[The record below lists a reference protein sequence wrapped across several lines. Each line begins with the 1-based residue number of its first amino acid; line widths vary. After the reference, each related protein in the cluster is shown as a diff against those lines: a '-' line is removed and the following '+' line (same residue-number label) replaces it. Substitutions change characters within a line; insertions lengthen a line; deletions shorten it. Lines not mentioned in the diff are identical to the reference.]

1 MNSRTDTAMRSKI
14 LVTVDVVLLTFDFES
29 RLPNGLRV
37 GLVRRDAAPYKG
49 SQALPGG
56 YVHPEEDDSAA
67 AAARRVLKAKTGQEV
82 RYLEQLATFSGP
94 SRDPRG
100 WSVSI
105 CYVAL
110 VEPEALRQW
119 PADQIA
125 RVDRLPPLAFDHA
138 ALIGAAVERVRNK
151 ASYSALPVFML
162 PETFTLSELQDLYGR
177 LLGTTLDKSSFR
189 RKVRELDF
197 VEEVPGA
204 FKGGQNRPAQLYR
217 AKEMTLFDR
226 TI

>member
-1 MNSRTDTAMRSKI
+1 MSSKTDTSMRPKI
-14 LVTVDVVLLTFDFES
+14 IVTVDVVLLTVDLES
-29 RLPNGLRV
+29 SLSDGLRV
-37 GLVRRDAAPYKG
+37 GLIRRDAAPFKG
-49 SQALPGG
+49 ALALPGG
-56 YVHPEEDDSAA
+56 YVHAEEDESTA
-67 AAARRVLKAKTGQEV
+67 AAARRVLKAKAGQEV

-100 WSVSI
+100 WSVSV

-110 VEPEALRQW
+110 VDRDTMKQW
-119 PADQIA
+119 PADLLA
-125 RVDRLPPLAFDHA
+125 RVDALPPLAFDHA
-138 ALIGAAVERVRNK
+138 TLVGAAVERVRSK

-162 PETFTLSELQDLYGR
+162 PDTFTLSELQDLYGR
-177 LLGTTLDKSSFR
+177 LLGAPLDKSSFR
-189 RKVRELDF
+189 RKVRELGF

-217 AKEMTLFDR
+217 AKEMAVFDR